1 MFYNAPLSMKD
12 EMYHLYVCIF
22 HMKYY
27 TMYYYIL
34 RVTYFSTH
42 FVLPV
47 TETWNASFWPS
58 GGLYLLK

>member
-34 RVTYFSTH
+34 RVLFY
-42 FVLPV
+42 
-47 TETWNASFWPS
+47 SFCVAGNGNMECILLAFWWPLS
-58 GGLYLLK
+58 P